1 MTNSIDVAKLFL
13 SWANSDGDVITNLK
27 MQKLLYYADA
37 WHLVNF
43 KKPLFSENI
52 LAWPLGPVVREA
64 YDAFKRFGSA
74 PIVYK
79 NTDHEEENFSKRQ
92 VTFLKEF
99 YGIYIRLSAHEL
111 VDMTHNDEPWKQAIA
126 DHKAIISRELMQSF
140 YDKQYRETLKKKKVA
155 ATA

>member
-1 MTNSIDVAKLFL
+1 MTNSLDVAKLFL

-37 WHLVNF
+37 WHMVNF
-43 KKPLFSENI
+43 HKQLFAEKI
-52 LAWPLGPVVREA
+52 LAWPLGPVVREV

-79 NTDHEEENFSKRQ
+79 NTDHEAEKFTKAQ
-92 VTFLKEF
+92 VKFLKEF

-111 VDMTHNDEPWKQAIA
+111 VDMTHSDQPWKQAIA
-126 DHKAIISRELMQSF
+126 DNKTTISRDLMQSF
-140 YDKQYRETLKKKKVA
+140 YDKQYRETLKKKKL